1 MIGKSKLEEVPVD
14 IKTVPYTGVYNLNGI
29 VVTPDQTA
37 LLLVQTSTGKLFR
50 FERSTHSFS
59 AVDLGGASVL
69 AGDGLA
75 IAGQDLFVACNASGS
90 IARVTMAS
98 DFRSGKLLSN
108 TPNPKLAFPTAIAI
122 DGDSLLVVNAQLNA
136 LAPGKSPSVPFTVTR
151 LPIADLR

>member
-1 MIGKSKLEEVPVD
+1 MNRKRSLRSFRDVLSDSEQQHRDVIRPA
-14 IKTVPYTGVYNLNGI
+14 TGARGF
-29 VVTPDQTA
+29 DQSMA
-37 LLLVQTSTGKLFR
+37 LR
-50 FERSTHSFS
+50 F
-59 AVDLGGASVL
+59 GAF
-69 AGDGLA
+69 

-108 TPNPKLAFPTAIAI
+108 APNPKLAFPTAIAI